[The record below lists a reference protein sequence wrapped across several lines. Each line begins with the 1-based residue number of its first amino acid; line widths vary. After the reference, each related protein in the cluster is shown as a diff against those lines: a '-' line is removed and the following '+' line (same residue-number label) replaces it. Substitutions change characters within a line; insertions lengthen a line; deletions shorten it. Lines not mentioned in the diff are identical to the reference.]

1 MFENLQEKLQRA
13 FKTLRGQATLT
24 EENIDEALREIRLAL
39 LEADVNFKVVKQLI
53 DQIRVKAV
61 GQDVLTALSP
71 GEQVIKI
78 VRDELVEI
86 LGRDT
91 ARMKFA
97 SQPPT
102 VILMAGLQGSGKT
115 TTSGKLANWL
125 KNGGHRPLLVSVD
138 VYRPAAREQLKVVAQ
153 AVKANIYEGE
163 VGEAT
168 PGPRDPR
175 AKEARRE
182 AINTG
187 SDVLI
192 VDTAGRLHIDDQL
205 MDEMQL
211 LKRLLNPQEILF
223 VADAMTGQDA
233 VNSADEFHKKL
244 SLTGV
249 VLTKM
254 DGDARGGAALSIR
267 QVTGQPIKFIG
278 VGEKYD
284 ALEPFHPDRIV
295 SRILG
300 MGDILSL
307 IERAESQIDKKKAQE
322 MATKALTGDGFSLE
336 DFRDQLR
343 QVKKMGSMKSLLG
356 MLPSIGPFSGLQKAA
371 DNVDEG
377 QINRVEAIINSMTTH
392 ERNHHEVIN
401 GSRRKRIARGS
412 GTTVQEVNNLLRQ
425 YAQMKKMFK
434 QMGKTVAPRT
444 GLFHQLQGQPA
455 HGVAGIDFHHR
466 LEPAIAL
473 GCAIDEGVD
482 ANRPDI
488 AGALQFRFE
497 QRKDVAIEALEA
509 ARNVRRFAEQRGYV
523 RRYAAAVVGRRPV
536 GPELSLAVIDQ
547 AGVAAELQV
556 ARPHLQLDGEIQRAL
571 QPGFDDHLS
580 AILQGTG
587 QPLLLCRQHL

>member
-53 DQIRVKAV
+53 DQIRAKAV
-61 GQDVLTALSP
+61 GQEVMTALSP

-78 VRDELVEI
+78 LRDELVEI
-86 LGRDT
+86 LGTDT
-91 ARMKFA
+91 AKVKFA

-102 VILMAGLQGSGKT
+102 VVLMAGLQGSGKT
-115 TTSGKLANWL
+115 TTSGKLAHWF

-138 VYRPAAREQLKVVAQ
+138 VYRPAAREQLRVVAQ
-153 AVKANIYEGE
+153 GVKSHIYEGQ
-163 VGEAT
+163 VSEANT
-168 PGPRDPR
+168 ATVERLV
-175 AKEARRE
+175 KEARRE
-182 AINTG
+182 AVVTG
-187 SDVLI
+187 CDVLI

-205 MDEMQL
+205 MDEMQS
-211 LKRLLNPQEILF
+211 LKKLLNPSEILF

-233 VNSADEFHKKL
+233 VRSAEEFHKKL

-267 QVTGQPIKFIG
+267 HVTGQPIKFIG
-278 VGEKYD
+278 IGEKYD

-307 IERAESQIDKKKAQE
+307 IERAEQHVDKKKAEE
-322 MATKALTGDGFSLE
+322 MAKKALAGDGFSLE

-343 QVKKMGSMKSLLG
+343 SVRKMGSMKSLMG

-371 DNVDEG
+371 DQVDEK
-377 QINRVEAIINSMTTH
+377 QIDRVEAIINSMTSH
-392 ERNHHEVIN
+392 ERSHHEVIN

-412 GTTVQEVNNLLRQ
+412 GTTIQEVNNLLRQ

-434 QMGKTVAPRT
+434 QMGKPSFARR
-444 GLFHQLQGQPA
+444 L
-455 HGVAGIDFHHR
+455 AGMK
-466 LEPAIAL
+466 L
-473 GCAIDEGVD
+473 
-482 ANRPDI
+482 
-488 AGALQFRFE
+488 
-497 QRKDVAIEALEA
+497 
-509 ARNVRRFAEQRGYV
+509 
-523 RRYAAAVVGRRPV
+523 
-536 GPELSLAVIDQ
+536 
-547 AGVAAELQV
+547 
-556 ARPHLQLDGEIQRAL
+556 
-571 QPGFDDHLS
+571 PGM
-580 AILQGTG
+580 
-587 QPLLLCRQHL
+587 